1 MLLFGMIL
9 LMDSSNKFDIKQFI
23 KKPQVMIAGV
33 VLVIIMV
40 LIGIFGRGG
49 GQDPVAVSIR
59 NLSNRHAATID
70 LVENYINDVRSANYR
85 SNSSQ
90 VTIILTADKSEID
103 DYYKEAFK
111 GQKAV
116 KTTFSSKLRKDLETE
131 LDKSLVLNNLD
142 SDLQKAVAKEL
153 TSILQEAEKM
163 RKANTDKKK
172 MVALMDKVILN
183 TQSMIQR
190 NNEPL

>member
-1 MLLFGMIL
+1 
-9 LMDSSNKFDIKQFI
+9 MDSSNKFDIKQFI